1 MAFIA
6 LIFGI
11 LFFLLI
17 KRQSFW
23 HLRAHGAARREGML
37 LWDRGCAWGFWG
49 CHRSWDS
56 AKNPKVRCTPG
67 PPD

>member
-23 HLRAHGAARREGML
+23 RLRAHGAARREGML
-37 LWDRGCAWGFWG
+37 LWDR
-49 CHRSWDS
+49 
-56 AKNPKVRCTPG
+56 
-67 PPD
+67 

>member
-23 HLRAHGAARREGML
+23 RLRAHGAARREGML

-56 AKNPKVRCTPG
+56 AKKKQSEVHPRAS
-67 PPD
+67 